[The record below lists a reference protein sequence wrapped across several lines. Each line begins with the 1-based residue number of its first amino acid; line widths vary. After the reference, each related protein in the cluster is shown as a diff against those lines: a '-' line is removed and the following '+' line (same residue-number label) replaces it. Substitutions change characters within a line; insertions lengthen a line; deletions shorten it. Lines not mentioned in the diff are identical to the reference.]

1 MDGTFSSEE
10 VREAASNSLHVLSSV
25 YSRRADG
32 SYQIEGIRPGPGWV
46 GHGYFSRSLWV
57 FEARRL
63 RQVLLFKHRWL
74 SPGKTHTCHSRAPNE
89 MAQLSMGVLGYV
101 IAIFGWLQATVGLH
115 SHTPLLDDLGQR
127 PSPRT
132 LQRWLKRA
140 LPNAR
145 KTQQAFRLA
154 VIERC
159 EPRPVETLFPRGLSP
174 PIEDRRHWR
183 NLPAVSGLWQA
194 YAFTIGASMRLS
206 IPAAILLAEARGSKI
221 NGETR
226 QK

>member
-1 MDGTFSSEE
+1 M
-10 VREAASNSLHVLSSV
+10 A
-25 YSRRADG
+25 
-32 SYQIEGIRPGPGWV
+32 PG
-46 GHGYFSRSLWV
+46 R
-57 FEARRL
+57 
-63 RQVLLFKHRWL
+63 
-74 SPGKTHTCHSRAPNE
+74 THTCHSRAPNE
-89 MAQLSMGVLGYV
+89 MAQLSMGALGYV

-115 SHTPLLDDLGQR
+115 RHTPLLEDLRQR
-127 PSPRT
+127 PSSRT

-174 PIEDRRHWR
+174 PVEDRRPWR
-183 NLPAVSGLWQA
+183 DLPAVSGLWQA
-194 YAFTIGASMRLS
+194 YAFIIGASMRLS
-206 IPAAILLAEARGSKI
+206 IPAAILLAEARGRKI